1 MEGTI
6 GEIRMFAGN
15 FAPKTWAFCSGQI
28 VNIASNTALFSILGT
43 TYGGNGTT
51 TFALPDLRGRMAV
64 GQGTGPGLN
73 TITLGQQG
81 GTETVT
87 LTTGNMPAHTHV
99 GAGNFSGSWAMPA
112 SSDGGGATPTGNIIA
127 TPGSNMFDPN
137 SDAQLAAAPISGN
150 LGNPVIQPSGGGAP
164 FSVLGPYLA
173 VYYIICQ
180 FGIFPSRN

>member
-1 MEGTI
+1 MEGMI

-64 GQGTGPGLN
+64 GTGNGPGL
-73 TITLGQQG
+73 TPVDLGDKG
-81 GTETVT
+81 GNETVT
-87 LTTGNMPAHTHV
+87 LTTDNLPPHTHV
-99 GAGNFSGSWAMPA
+99 GAGTFSGNWSMAA
-112 SSDGGGATPTGNIIA
+112 SSDSGSATPTGNIIA
-127 TPGSNMFDPN
+127 SPSNNMFDPN
-137 SDAQLAAAPISGN
+137 NDLSLGAAPITGSIN
-150 LGNPVIQPSGGGAP
+150 ADIAPNGGGSP
-164 FSVLGPYLA
+164 FSLLEPYLS

-180 FGIFPSRN
+180 QGIFPSRN

>member
-1 MEGTI
+1 MEGMI

-64 GQGTGPGLN
+64 GTGTGPGLSPIALGAKSGVE
-73 TITLGQQG
+73 TITL
-81 GTETVT
+81 
-87 LTTGNMPAHTHV
+87 TTNNLPPHTHAGMGTV
-99 GAGNFSGSWAMPA
+99 NGNWGMTAAEEASTNVPSGNVPASGQKMWGTDNAVNMGTAPVSGSITATIANSGAGF
-112 SSDGGGATPTGNIIA
+112 
-127 TPGSNMFDPN
+127 
-137 SDAQLAAAPISGN
+137 
-150 LGNPVIQPSGGGAP
+150 P
-164 FSVLGPYLA
+164 FSVMGPYLA

-180 FGIFPSRN
+180 NGLFPSRN

>member
-1 MEGTI
+1 MEGMI

-64 GQGTGPGLN
+64 GQGAGPGLSP
-73 TITLGQQG
+73 ITLGQKG
-81 GTETVT
+81 GSETVT
-87 LTTGNMPAHTHV
+87 LSVNNMPAHTH
-99 GAGNFSGSWAMPA
+99 AGMGTVSGNWGMKAAEEASTSTPSGNVPANSGSQMWGT
-112 SSDGGGATPTGNIIA
+112 DNGF
-127 TPGSNMFDPN
+127 NM
-137 SDAQLAAAPISGN
+137 AAAPISGTISATISPN
-150 LGNPVIQPSGGGAP
+150 GGGFP
-164 FSVLGPYLA
+164 FSVMAPYLS

-180 FGIFPSRN
+180 QGIFPSRN